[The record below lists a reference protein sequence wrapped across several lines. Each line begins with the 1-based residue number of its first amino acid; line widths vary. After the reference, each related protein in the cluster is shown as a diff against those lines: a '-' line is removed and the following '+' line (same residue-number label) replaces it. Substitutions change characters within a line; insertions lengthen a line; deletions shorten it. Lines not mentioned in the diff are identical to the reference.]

1 MTRDKI
7 SIEYSNKVIY
17 DKNHWGILAHKRDR
31 AKKILHM
38 FYKEGL
44 NPLVFGSLARGDVKK
59 SSDIDIIFPDK
70 IPTYKLEVIIDK
82 NGEYIFAK
90 DIIQA
95 TPGDTIKANIY
106 LSAQE
111 CLTVPLT
118 RFIKKSFQ
126 FYQFGGCLDLDKL
139 SKNERVP
146 GTDKNLILK
155 IPTKYGHN
163 ELELKKNELYAS
175 KLLNIDLE
183 FILQRIRV
191 LTRRDKVGRTGVFL
205 HENLNLEDNFEK
217 VLKDISDRN
226 SFVRRIVMKG

>member
-1 MTRDKI
+1 MTKEKI
-7 SIEYSNKVIY
+7 SMEYSNKVIY
-17 DKNHWGILAHKRDR
+17 DKNHWDILTHKRDR
-31 AKKILHM
+31 AKKILSM

-70 IPTYKLEVIIDK
+70 TPTYKLEIIIEK
-82 NGEYIFAK
+82 NGEYIIAK

-106 LSAQE
+106 ISEQE

-118 RFIKKSFQ
+118 KFMKKSFQ
-126 FYQFGGCLDLDKL
+126 FYQFGGCLDLDQL
-139 SKNERVP
+139 LKNERVP
-146 GTDKNLILK
+146 GIDKNLILK
-155 IPTKYGHN
+155 IPSKYGHN
-163 ELELKKNELYAS
+163 EIDLKNNELYAS
-175 KLLNIDLE
+175 KLLNIDME

-205 HENLNLEDNFEK
+205 HEKLNLEDNFEK
-217 VLKDISDRN
+217 VLKNISDRN
-226 SFVRRIVMKG
+226 SLVRRILMKD